1 MSGNRCESEFST
13 KTHDKCAPML
23 ERRLF
28 ALKSPYMRVG
38 WTQFLLAVLISQIFV
53 VGTRHNSIH
62 SIGQNQMASAEERS
76 GKRSMEHLESDS
88 RNTRKKQHLSRAMPV
103 LGHNAIAVSYS
114 AHQTHYFDFY
124 DSLAHVARQRS
135 MQEMHA
141 LRVQND
147 RLTEE
152 VRGLMSK
159 LEEQNQLRRRA
170 VRGAKSAIDKIQ
182 KENLKLRKDNEAMR
196 DLKRDF
202 ALLNEEKK
210 QLESKSS
217 LLQKKVEGMAAI
229 LRGD

>member
-1 MSGNRCESEFST
+1 
-13 KTHDKCAPML
+13 
-23 ERRLF
+23 
-28 ALKSPYMRVG
+28 
-38 WTQFLLAVLISQIFV
+38 
-53 VGTRHNSIH
+53 
-62 SIGQNQMASAEERS
+62 MASAEER
-76 GKRSMEHLESDS
+76 GEKRSMDHLESDH
-88 RNTRKKQHLSRAMPV
+88 RKKQHLPRTMPV
-103 LGHNAIAVSYS
+103 IGHDALAVSYS

-124 DSLAHVARQRS
+124 GSLAHVARQRS

-147 RLTEE
+147 KLTEE

-182 KENLKLRKDNEAMR
+182 KENVKLRKDNEAMR

-202 ALLNEEKK
+202 AILEEEKN

>member
-1 MSGNRCESEFST
+1 
-13 KTHDKCAPML
+13 
-23 ERRLF
+23 
-28 ALKSPYMRVG
+28 
-38 WTQFLLAVLISQIFV
+38 
-53 VGTRHNSIH
+53 
-62 SIGQNQMASAEERS
+62 MASAEERS
-76 GKRSMEHLESDS
+76 EKRSMEHLESDS
-88 RNTRKKQHLSRAMPV
+88 RNPRKKQHLSRAMPV

-202 ALLNEEKK
+202 AILEEEKN